1 MGKMVF
7 SVYAAGEGPREAYVT
22 LDLPATPYEIED
34 ALEKVRIQPDEKLF
48 LDIEEYYDFRFLAP
62 YLEDMNDLYGLNAL
76 AEKLS
81 RFADYE
87 STVFAGQLKMD
98 VDSRM
103 SDITLPR
110 LLALADNTPY
120 CDVINV
126 AFNDSQLGKFYAEN
140 GFVTELEQLSDE
152 AFKIIE
158 DMLDYEQIG
167 RKIRQAEGGVFV
179 DRSTYGYSGYVIRHR
194 EPEMANALV
203 VSKEPDYMILLE
215 VCKGFFD
222 DPDYDRDSVVQLKL
236 PASKETL
243 DGVLN
248 TLEAADWSELAF
260 TCLDCRIP
268 ALIEA
273 VNQTEDVFAANHAAS
288 RFAQMTGEQIPKL
301 KSILEVTGITNL
313 AEAIQLSDHLD
324 SFVYSPEFS
333 SPTDVARA
341 EIKFSLI
348 DKEAELLIPHVNLH
362 QYGKALLENHNWTLT
377 DYGMIS
383 RQDGQPI
390 QRIEPQKQ
398 NQGMRG
404 ICL

>member
-1 MGKMVF
+1 MDKMVF
-7 SVYAAGEGPREAYVT
+7 SVYAAGRGPREAYAA

-34 ALEKVRIQPDEKLF
+34 ALDKVRLQPDEKLF

-62 YLEDMNDLYGLNAL
+62 YLEDVNDLYGLNAL

-81 RFADYE
+81 RLVDYE
-87 STVFAGQLKMD
+87 SAVFAGQLKMD
-98 VDSRM
+98 LDARI

-110 LLALADNTPY
+110 LLSLADNTPY
-120 CDVINV
+120 CDVIDV
-126 AFNDSQLGKFYAEN
+126 ALNDSQLGKFYAEN
-140 GFVTELEQLSDE
+140 GFVTELEQLPDE

-167 RKIRQAEGGVFV
+167 RKMRQAEGGVFV

-194 EPEMANALV
+194 EPEMANAL
-203 VSKEPDYMILLE
+203 SAPEKPDYMILLE
-215 VCKGFFD
+215 VCKGFFN

-301 KSILEVTGITNL
+301 KSLLEVTGITNL
-313 AEAIQLSDHLD
+313 SEAMRLSEQMDRY
-324 SFVYSPEFS
+324 VYSPEFS
-333 SPTDVARA
+333 SPTDVAKA

-348 DKEAELLIPHVNLH
+348 EQEADLLIPHVNLH

-377 DYGMIS
+377 DYGMVS

-390 QRIEPQKQ
+390 QGFEEQ
-398 NQGMRG
+398 NQGMG
-404 ICL
+404 GMCL

>member
-1 MGKMVF
+1 MVF
-7 SVYAAGEGPREAYVT
+7 SVYAAGRGPREAYAV

-34 ALEKVRIQPDEKLF
+34 ALEKVRLQPDEEL
-48 LDIEEYYDFRFLAP
+48 LLEIEEYYDFGFLAP
-62 YLEDMNDLYGLNAL
+62 YLEDVNNLHGLNAL

-81 RFADYE
+81 RFVDYE
-87 STVFAGQLKMD
+87 SAVFAGQLKMD
-98 VDSRM
+98 LDARI

-110 LLALADNTPY
+110 LLSLADNTPY
-120 CDVINV
+120 CDVVDV
-126 AFNDSQLGKFYAEN
+126 AVNDSQLGKFYAEN
-140 GFVTELEQLSDE
+140 GFVTELEQLPDE

-167 RKIRQAEGGVFV
+167 RKMRQAEGGVFV
-179 DRSTYGYSGYVIRHR
+179 DRSTYGYSGYVIRHK
-194 EPEMANALV
+194 EPELVNALPAPE
-203 VSKEPDYMILLE
+203 KPDYMILLE
-215 VCKGFFD
+215 VCKGYFN
-222 DPDYDRDSVVQLKL
+222 DPDYDSDSVVQLKL

-273 VNQTEDVFAANHAAS
+273 VNQTEDVFAVNHAAS
-288 RFAQMTGEQIPKL
+288 RFAKMSGEAIPKL
-301 KSILEVTGITNL
+301 KSLLEVIGISSL
-313 AEAIQLSDHLD
+313 ADAVRLTEQLESY
-324 SFVYSPEFS
+324 VYSPEFS

-348 DKEAELLIPHVNLH
+348 EQEAELLIPHVNLH

-390 QRIEPQKQ
+390 QKFEEQ
-398 NQGMRG
+398 NQGMG
-404 ICL
+404 GMCL

>member
-1 MGKMVF
+1 MVF
-7 SVYAAGEGPREAYVT
+7 SVYAAGEGPREAYAT

-34 ALEKVRIQPDEKLF
+34 ALDKVRLQPDEKLF

-62 YLEDMNDLYGLNAL
+62 YLEDVNDLYGLNAL

-81 RFADYE
+81 RFVDYE
-87 STVFAGQLKMD
+87 SAVFAGQLKMD
-98 VDSRM
+98 VEARI

-110 LLALADNTPY
+110 LISLADNTPY
-120 CDVINV
+120 CDVIDV

-140 GFVTELEQLSDE
+140 GFVTELEQLPDE

-167 RKIRQAEGGVFV
+167 RKMRQAEGGVFV

-194 EPEMANALV
+194 EPELANALPAPE
-203 VSKEPDYMILLE
+203 KPDYMILLE
-215 VCKGFFD
+215 VCKGYFN
-222 DPDYDRDSVVQLKL
+222 DPDYDSDSVVQLKL

-273 VNQTEDVFAANHAAS
+273 VNQTEDVFAVNHAAS
-288 RFAQMTGEQIPKL
+288 RFAKMSGEAIPKL
-301 KSILEVTGITNL
+301 KSLLEVTGISSL
-313 AEAIQLSDHLD
+313 ADAVRLTEQLESY
-324 SFVYSPEFS
+324 VYSPEFS

-348 DKEAELLIPHVNLH
+348 EQEAELLIPHVNLH

-390 QRIEPQKQ
+390 QRFEEQ
-398 NQGMRG
+398 NQGMG
-404 ICL
+404 GMCL

>member
-1 MGKMVF
+1 MDKMVF
-7 SVYAAGEGPREAYVT
+7 SVYAAGRGPREAYAV

-34 ALEKVRIQPDEKLF
+34 ALEKVRLQPDEEL
-48 LDIEEYYDFRFLAP
+48 LLEIEEYYDFGFLAP
-62 YLEDMNDLYGLNAL
+62 YLEDVNNLHGLNAL
-76 AEKLS
+76 AQRLS
-81 RFADYE
+81 EFVDYE
-87 STVFAGQLKMD
+87 SAVFAGQLKMD
-98 VDSRM
+98 LEARI

-110 LLALADNTPY
+110 LLSLANNTPY
-120 CDVINV
+120 CDVVDV
-126 AFNDSQLGKFYAEN
+126 AVNDSQLGKFYAEN
-140 GFVTELEQLSDE
+140 GFVTELEQLPDE

-167 RKIRQAEGGVFV
+167 RKMRQAEGGVFV
-179 DRSTYGYSGYVIRHR
+179 DRSTYGYSGYVIRHK
-194 EPEMANALV
+194 EPELVNALPAPE
-203 VSKEPDYMILLE
+203 KPDYMILLE
-215 VCKGFFD
+215 VCKGYFN
-222 DPDYDRDSVVQLKL
+222 DPDYDSDSVVQLKL

-243 DGVLN
+243 DGALN

-273 VNQTEDVFAANHAAS
+273 VNQTEDVFAVNHAAS
-288 RFAQMTGEQIPKL
+288 RFAKMTGEAIPKL
-301 KSILEVTGITNL
+301 KSLLEVTGISSL
-313 AEAIQLSDHLD
+313 ADAVRLTEQLESY
-324 SFVYSPEFS
+324 VYSPEFS

-348 DKEAELLIPHVNLH
+348 EQEAELLIPHVNLH

-390 QRIEPQKQ
+390 QKFEEQ
-398 NQGMRG
+398 NQGMG
-404 ICL
+404 GMCL

>member
-1 MGKMVF
+1 MDKMVF
-7 SVYAAGEGPREAYVT
+7 SVYAAGRGPREAYAV

-34 ALEKVRIQPDEKLF
+34 ALEKVRLQPDEEL
-48 LDIEEYYDFRFLAP
+48 LLEIEEYYDFGFLAP
-62 YLEDMNDLYGLNAL
+62 YLEDVNDLHGLNAL
-76 AEKLS
+76 AQRLS
-81 RFADYE
+81 QFVDYE
-87 STVFAGQLKMD
+87 SAVFAGQLKMD
-98 VDSRM
+98 LEARI

-110 LLALADNTPY
+110 LLSLANNTPY
-120 CDVINV
+120 CDVVDV
-126 AFNDSQLGKFYAEN
+126 AVNDSQLGKFYAEN
-140 GFVTELEQLSDE
+140 GFVTELEQLPDE

-167 RKIRQAEGGVFV
+167 RKMRQAEGGVFV
-179 DRSTYGYSGYVIRHR
+179 DRSTYGYSGYVIRHK
-194 EPEMANALV
+194 EPELVNALPAPE
-203 VSKEPDYMILLE
+203 KPDYMILLE
-215 VCKGFFD
+215 VCKGYFN
-222 DPDYDRDSVVQLKL
+222 DPDYDSDSVVQLKL

-243 DGVLN
+243 DGALN

-273 VNQTEDVFAANHAAS
+273 VNQTEDVFAVNHAAS
-288 RFAQMTGEQIPKL
+288 RFAKMTGEAIPKL
-301 KSILEVTGITNL
+301 KSLLEVTGISSL
-313 AEAIQLSDHLD
+313 ADAVRLTEQLESY
-324 SFVYSPEFS
+324 VYSPEFS

-348 DKEAELLIPHVNLH
+348 EQEADLLIPHVNLH

-390 QRIEPQKQ
+390 QKFEEQ
-398 NQGMRG
+398 NQGMG
-404 ICL
+404 GMCL

>member
-1 MGKMVF
+1 MDKMVF
-7 SVYAAGEGPREAYVT
+7 SVYAAGRGPREAYAV

-34 ALEKVRIQPDEKLF
+34 ALEKVRLQPDEEL
-48 LDIEEYYDFRFLAP
+48 LLEIEEYYDFGFLAP
-62 YLEDMNDLYGLNAL
+62 YLEDVNDLHGLNAL
-76 AEKLS
+76 AQRLS
-81 RFADYE
+81 QFVDYE
-87 STVFAGQLKMD
+87 SAVFAGQLKMD
-98 VDSRM
+98 LEARI

-110 LLALADNTPY
+110 LLSLANNTPY
-120 CDVINV
+120 CDVVDV
-126 AFNDSQLGKFYAEN
+126 AVNDSQLGKFYAEN
-140 GFVTELEQLSDE
+140 GFVTELEQLPDE

-167 RKIRQAEGGVFV
+167 RKMRQAEGGVFV

-194 EPEMANALV
+194 EPELANALPAPE
-203 VSKEPDYMILLE
+203 KPDYMILLE
-215 VCKGFFD
+215 VCKGYFN
-222 DPDYDRDSVVQLKL
+222 DPDYDSDSVVQLKL

-273 VNQTEDVFAANHAAS
+273 VNQTEDVFAVNHAAS
-288 RFAQMTGEQIPKL
+288 RFAKMSGEAIPKL
-301 KSILEVTGITNL
+301 KSLLEVTGISSL
-313 AEAIQLSDHLD
+313 ADAVRLTEQLESY
-324 SFVYSPEFS
+324 VYSPEFS

-348 DKEAELLIPHVNLH
+348 EQEADLLIPHVNLH

-390 QRIEPQKQ
+390 QKFEEQ
-398 NQGMRG
+398 NQGMG
-404 ICL
+404 GMCL

>member
-1 MGKMVF
+1 MGKMIF
-7 SVYAAGEGPREAYVT
+7 SVYAAGEGPREAYAT
-22 LDLPATPYEIED
+22 LDLPATPYEIKD
-34 ALEKVRIQPDEKLF
+34 ALDKVRLQPDEKLF

-62 YLEDMNDLYGLNAL
+62 YLEDVNDLYGLNAL

-81 RFADYE
+81 RFVDHE
-87 STVFAGQLKMD
+87 SAVFAGQLKME
-98 VDSRM
+98 VEARI

-110 LLALADNTPY
+110 LLSLADNTPY
-120 CDVINV
+120 CDVIDV
-126 AFNDSQLGKFYAEN
+126 ALNDSQLGKFYAEN
-140 GFVTELEQLSDE
+140 GFVTELEQLPDE

-167 RKIRQAEGGVFV
+167 RKMRQAEGGVFV
-179 DRSTYGYSGYVIRHR
+179 DRSTYGYSGYVIRHK
-194 EPEMANALV
+194 EPELVNALPAPE
-203 VSKEPDYMILLE
+203 KPDYMILLE
-215 VCKGFFD
+215 VCKGYFN
-222 DPDYDRDSVVQLKL
+222 DPDYDSNSVVQLKL

-273 VNQTEDVFAANHAAS
+273 VNQTEDVFAVNHAAS
-288 RFAQMTGEQIPKL
+288 RFAKMSGEAIPKL
-301 KSILEVTGITNL
+301 KSLLEVTGISSL
-313 AEAIQLSDHLD
+313 ADAVRLTEQLESY
-324 SFVYSPEFS
+324 VYSPEFS

-348 DKEAELLIPHVNLH
+348 EQEADLLIPHVNLH

-377 DYGMIS
+377 DYGMVS

-390 QRIEPQKQ
+390 QGFEEQ
-398 NQGMRG
+398 NQGMG
-404 ICL
+404 GMCL

>member
-1 MGKMVF
+1 MVF
-7 SVYAAGEGPREAYVT
+7 SVYAAGEGPREAYAT

-34 ALEKVRIQPDEKLF
+34 ALEKVRIQTDEKLF
-48 LDIEEYYDFRFLAP
+48 LDIEEFYDFRFLAP
-62 YLEDMNDLYGLNAL
+62 YLEDVNDLYGLNTL
-76 AEKLS
+76 AEKLA
-81 RFADYE
+81 RLVDYE
-87 STVFAGQLKMD
+87 SAVFAGQLKMD
-98 VDSRM
+98 LDARI

-110 LLALADNTPY
+110 LLSLADNTPY
-120 CDVINV
+120 CDVIDV
-126 AFNDSQLGKFYAEN
+126 ALNDSQLGKFYAEN
-140 GFVTELEQLSDE
+140 GFVTELEQLPDE

-167 RKIRQAEGGVFV
+167 RKMRQAEGGVFV

-194 EPEMANALV
+194 EPEMANAL
-203 VSKEPDYMILLE
+203 SAPEKPDYMILLE
-215 VCKGFFD
+215 VCKGFFN

-301 KSILEVTGITNL
+301 KSLLEVTGISNL
-313 AEAIQLSDHLD
+313 ADAVQLSEQLD
-324 SFVYSPEFS
+324 SYVYSPEFS
-333 SPTDVARA
+333 SPTDVAKA

-348 DKEAELLIPHVNLH
+348 EQEADLLIPHVNLH

-390 QRIEPQKQ
+390 QKFEEQ
-398 NQGMRG
+398 NQGMG
-404 ICL
+404 GMCL

>member
-1 MGKMVF
+1 MVF
-7 SVYAAGEGPREAYVT
+7 SVYAAGRGPREAYAV

-34 ALEKVRIQPDEKLF
+34 ALEKVRLQPDEKLF
-48 LDIEEYYDFRFLAP
+48 LDIEEYYDFGFLAP
-62 YLEDMNDLYGLNAL
+62 YLEDVNNLHGLNAL
-76 AEKLS
+76 AQRLS
-81 RFADYE
+81 QFVDYE
-87 STVFAGQLKMD
+87 SAVFAGQLKMD
-98 VDSRM
+98 LEARI

-110 LLALADNTPY
+110 LLSLANNTPY
-120 CDVINV
+120 CDVVDV
-126 AFNDSQLGKFYAEN
+126 AVNDSQLGKFYAEN
-140 GFVTELEQLSDE
+140 GFVTELEQLPDE

-167 RKIRQAEGGVFV
+167 RKMRQAEGGVFV

-194 EPEMANALV
+194 EPEMANAL
-203 VSKEPDYMILLE
+203 SAPEKPDYMILLE
-215 VCKGFFD
+215 VCKGFFN

-301 KSILEVTGITNL
+301 KSLLEVTGISNL
-313 AEAIQLSDHLD
+313 ADAVQLSEQMD
-324 SFVYSPEFS
+324 SYVYSPEFS
-333 SPTDVARA
+333 SPTDVAKA

-348 DKEAELLIPHVNLH
+348 EQEADLLIPHVNLH

-390 QRIEPQKQ
+390 QKFEEQ
-398 NQGMRG
+398 NQGMG
-404 ICL
+404 GMCL

>member
-7 SVYAAGEGPREAYVT
+7 SVYAAGEGPREAYAT
-22 LDLPATPYEIED
+22 LDLPATPCEIED
-34 ALEKVRIQPDEKLF
+34 ALEKVRLQPDEKLF
-48 LDIEEYYDFRFLAP
+48 LDIEEFYDFRFLAP
-62 YLEDMNDLYGLNAL
+62 YLEDVNDLYGLNAL
-76 AEKLS
+76 AEKLA
-81 RFADYE
+81 RLVDYE
-87 STVFAGQLKMD
+87 SAVFAGQLKMD
-98 VDSRM
+98 LDARI

-110 LLALADNTPY
+110 LLSLADNTPY
-120 CDVINV
+120 CDVIDV
-126 AFNDSQLGKFYAEN
+126 ALNDSQLGKFYAEN
-140 GFVTELEQLSDE
+140 GFVTELEQLPDE

-167 RKIRQAEGGVFV
+167 RKMRQAEGGVFV

-194 EPEMANALV
+194 EPEMANAL
-203 VSKEPDYMILLE
+203 SAPEKPDYMILLE
-215 VCKGFFD
+215 VCKGFFN

-301 KSILEVTGITNL
+301 KSLLEVTGISNL
-313 AEAIQLSDHLD
+313 ADAVRLSEQLD
-324 SFVYSPEFS
+324 SYVYSPEFS

-341 EIKFSLI
+341 EIKFSMTEQ
-348 DKEAELLIPHVNLH
+348 EAELLIPHVNLH
-362 QYGKALLENHNWTLT
+362 QYGTALLTNHNWNLT
-377 DYGMIS
+377 EYGMIS

-390 QRIEPQKQ
+390 KRFEEQ
-398 NQGMRG
+398 NQGMG
-404 ICL
+404 GMCL

>member
-1 MGKMVF
+1 MDKMVF
-7 SVYAAGEGPREAYVT
+7 SVYAAGEGPREAYAT

-34 ALEKVRIQPDEKLF
+34 ALDKVRLQPDEKLF

-62 YLEDMNDLYGLNAL
+62 YLEDVNDLYGLNAL

-81 RFADYE
+81 RFVDYE
-87 STVFAGQLKMD
+87 SAVFAGQLKMD
-98 VDSRM
+98 VEARI

-110 LLALADNTPY
+110 LISLADNTPY
-120 CDVINV
+120 CDVIDV

-140 GFVTELEQLSDE
+140 GFVTELEQIPDE

-167 RKIRQAEGGVFV
+167 RKMRQAEGGVFV

-194 EPEMANALV
+194 EPELANALPAPE
-203 VSKEPDYMILLE
+203 KPDYMILLE
-215 VCKGFFD
+215 VCKGYFN
-222 DPDYDRDSVVQLKL
+222 DPDYDSDSVVQLKL

-273 VNQTEDVFAANHAAS
+273 VNQTEDVFAVNHAAS
-288 RFAQMTGEQIPKL
+288 RFAKMTGEAIPKL
-301 KSILEVTGITNL
+301 KSLLEVTGISSL
-313 AEAIQLSDHLD
+313 ADAVRLTEQLESY
-324 SFVYSPEFS
+324 VYSPEFS

-348 DKEAELLIPHVNLH
+348 EQEADLLIPHVNLH

-390 QRIEPQKQ
+390 QKFEEQ
-398 NQGMRG
+398 NQGMG
-404 ICL
+404 GMCL

>member
-7 SVYAAGEGPREAYVT
+7 SVYAAGEGPREAYAT

-34 ALEKVRIQPDEKLF
+34 ALDKVRLQPDEKLF

-62 YLEDMNDLYGLNAL
+62 YLEDVNDLYGLNAL

-81 RFADYE
+81 RFVDYE
-87 STVFAGQLKMD
+87 SAVFAGQLKMD
-98 VDSRM
+98 VEARI

-110 LLALADNTPY
+110 LISLADNTPY
-120 CDVINV
+120 CDVIDV

-140 GFVTELEQLSDE
+140 GFVTELEQIPDE

-167 RKIRQAEGGVFV
+167 RKMRQAEGGVFV
-179 DRSTYGYSGYVIRHR
+179 DRSTYGYSGYVIRHK
-194 EPEMANALV
+194 EPELVNALPAPE
-203 VSKEPDYMILLE
+203 KPDYMILLE
-215 VCKGFFD
+215 VCKGYFN
-222 DPDYDRDSVVQLKL
+222 DPDYDSDSVVQLKL

-243 DGVLN
+243 DGALN

-273 VNQTEDVFAANHAAS
+273 VNQTEDVFAVNHAAS
-288 RFAQMTGEQIPKL
+288 RFAKMTGEAIPKL
-301 KSILEVTGITNL
+301 KSILEVIGISSL
-313 AEAIQLSDHLD
+313 ADAVRLTEQLESY
-324 SFVYSPEFS
+324 VYSPEFS

-348 DKEAELLIPHVNLH
+348 EQEAELLIPHVNLH

-390 QRIEPQKQ
+390 QKFEEQ
-398 NQGMRG
+398 NQGMG
-404 ICL
+404 GMCL

>member
-1 MGKMVF
+1 MVF
-7 SVYAAGEGPREAYVT
+7 SVYAAGRGPREAYAV

-34 ALEKVRIQPDEKLF
+34 ALEKVRLQPDEEL
-48 LDIEEYYDFRFLAP
+48 LLEIEEYYDFGFLAP
-62 YLEDMNDLYGLNAL
+62 YLEDVNNLHGLNAL
-76 AEKLS
+76 AQRLS
-81 RFADYE
+81 QFVDYE
-87 STVFAGQLKMD
+87 SAVFAGQLKMD
-98 VDSRM
+98 LEARI

-110 LLALADNTPY
+110 LLSLANNTPY
-120 CDVINV
+120 CDVVDV
-126 AFNDSQLGKFYAEN
+126 AVNDSQLGKFYAEN
-140 GFVTELEQLSDE
+140 GFVTELEQLPDE

-167 RKIRQAEGGVFV
+167 RKMRQAEGGVFV
-179 DRSTYGYSGYVIRHR
+179 DRSTYGYSGYVIRHK
-194 EPEMANALV
+194 EPELVNALPAPE
-203 VSKEPDYMILLE
+203 KPDYMILLE
-215 VCKGFFD
+215 VCKGYFN
-222 DPDYDRDSVVQLKL
+222 DPDYDSDSVVQLKL

-243 DGVLN
+243 DGALN

-273 VNQTEDVFAANHAAS
+273 VNQTEDVFAVNHAAS
-288 RFAQMTGEQIPKL
+288 RFAKMTGEAIPKL
-301 KSILEVTGITNL
+301 KSLLEVTGISSL
-313 AEAIQLSDHLD
+313 ADAVRLTEQLESY
-324 SFVYSPEFS
+324 VYSPEFS

-348 DKEAELLIPHVNLH
+348 EQEAELLIPHVNLH

-390 QRIEPQKQ
+390 QKFEEQ
-398 NQGMRG
+398 NQGMG
-404 ICL
+404 GMCL

>member
-1 MGKMVF
+1 MDKMVF
-7 SVYAAGEGPREAYVT
+7 SVYAAGRGPREAYAV

-34 ALEKVRIQPDEKLF
+34 ALEKVRLQPDEEL
-48 LDIEEYYDFRFLAP
+48 LLEIEEYYDFGFLAP
-62 YLEDMNDLYGLNAL
+62 YLEDVNNLHGLNAL
-76 AEKLS
+76 AQRLS
-81 RFADYE
+81 EFVDYE
-87 STVFAGQLKMD
+87 SAVFAGQLKMD
-98 VDSRM
+98 LEARI

-110 LLALADNTPY
+110 LLSLANNTPY
-120 CDVINV
+120 CDVVDV
-126 AFNDSQLGKFYAEN
+126 AVNDSQLGKFYAEN
-140 GFVTELEQLSDE
+140 GFVTELEQLPDE

-167 RKIRQAEGGVFV
+167 RKMRQAEGGVFV

-194 EPEMANALV
+194 EPEMANAL
-203 VSKEPDYMILLE
+203 SAPEKPDYMILLE
-215 VCKGFFD
+215 VCKGFFN

-288 RFAQMTGEQIPKL
+288 RFAQMAGEQIPKL
-301 KSILEVTGITNL
+301 KSLLEVIGISSL
-313 AEAIQLSDHLD
+313 ADAVRLTEQLESY
-324 SFVYSPEFS
+324 VYSPEFS

-348 DKEAELLIPHVNLH
+348 EQEAELLIPHVNLH

-390 QRIEPQKQ
+390 QKFEEQ
-398 NQGMRG
+398 NQGMG
-404 ICL
+404 GMCL

>member
-7 SVYAAGEGPREAYVT
+7 SVYAAGEGPREAYAT

-34 ALEKVRIQPDEKLF
+34 ALDKVRLQLDEKLF
-48 LDIEEYYDFRFLAP
+48 LEIEEYYDFRFLAP
-62 YLEDMNDLYGLNAL
+62 YLEDVNDLYGLNAL
-76 AEKLS
+76 AEKLA
-81 RFADYE
+81 RLVDYE
-87 STVFAGQLKMD
+87 SAVFAGQLKMD
-98 VDSRM
+98 LDARI

-110 LLALADNTPY
+110 LLSLANNTPY
-120 CDVINV
+120 CDVIDV
-126 AFNDSQLGKFYAEN
+126 ALNDSQLGKFYAEN
-140 GFVTELEQLSDE
+140 GFVTELEQLPDE

-167 RKIRQAEGGVFV
+167 RKMRQAEGGVFV
-179 DRSTYGYSGYVIRHR
+179 DRSTYGYSGYVIRHK
-194 EPEMANALV
+194 EPELVNALPAPE
-203 VSKEPDYMILLE
+203 KPDYMILLE
-215 VCKGFFD
+215 VCKGYFN
-222 DPDYDRDSVVQLKL
+222 DPDYDSDSVVQLKL

-243 DGVLN
+243 DGALN

-273 VNQTEDVFAANHAAS
+273 VNQTEDVFAVNHAAS
-288 RFAQMTGEQIPKL
+288 RFAKMTGEAIPKL
-301 KSILEVTGITNL
+301 KSLLEVTGISTL
-313 AEAIQLSDHLD
+313 ADAVRLTEQLESY
-324 SFVYSPEFS
+324 VYSPEFS

-348 DKEAELLIPHVNLH
+348 EQEADLLIPHVNLH

-390 QRIEPQKQ
+390 QGFEEQ
-398 NQGMRG
+398 NQGMG
-404 ICL
+404 GMCL

>member
-1 MGKMVF
+1 MDKMVF
-7 SVYAAGEGPREAYVT
+7 SVYAAGRGPREAYAV

-34 ALEKVRIQPDEKLF
+34 ALEKVRLQPDEEL
-48 LDIEEYYDFRFLAP
+48 LLEIEEYYDFGFLAP
-62 YLEDMNDLYGLNAL
+62 YLEDVNDLHGLNAL
-76 AEKLS
+76 AQRLS
-81 RFADYE
+81 QFVDYE
-87 STVFAGQLKMD
+87 SAVFAGQLKMD
-98 VDSRM
+98 LEARI

-110 LLALADNTPY
+110 LLSLANNTPY
-120 CDVINV
+120 CDVVDV
-126 AFNDSQLGKFYAEN
+126 AVNDSQLGKFYAEN
-140 GFVTELEQLSDE
+140 GFVTELEQLPDE

-167 RKIRQAEGGVFV
+167 RKMRQAEGGVFV
-179 DRSTYGYSGYVIRHR
+179 DRSTYGYSGYVIRHK
-194 EPEMANALV
+194 EPELVNALPAPE
-203 VSKEPDYMILLE
+203 KPDYMILLE
-215 VCKGFFD
+215 VCKGYFN
-222 DPDYDRDSVVQLKL
+222 DPDYDSDSVVQLKL

-243 DGVLN
+243 DGALN

-273 VNQTEDVFAANHAAS
+273 VNQTEDVFAVNHAAS
-288 RFAQMTGEQIPKL
+288 RFAKMTGEAIPKL
-301 KSILEVTGITNL
+301 KSLLEVTGISSL
-313 AEAIQLSDHLD
+313 ADAVRLTEQLESY
-324 SFVYSPEFS
+324 VYSPEFS

-348 DKEAELLIPHVNLH
+348 EQEADLLIPHVNLH

-390 QRIEPQKQ
+390 QRFEEQ
-398 NQGMRG
+398 NQGMG
-404 ICL
+404 GMCL

>member
-1 MGKMVF
+1 MVF
-7 SVYAAGEGPREAYVT
+7 SVYAAGRGPREAYAV

-34 ALEKVRIQPDEKLF
+34 ALEKVRLQPDEEL
-48 LDIEEYYDFRFLAP
+48 LLEIEEYYDFGFLAP
-62 YLEDMNDLYGLNAL
+62 YLEDVNDLHGLNAL
-76 AEKLS
+76 AQRLS
-81 RFADYE
+81 QFVDYE
-87 STVFAGQLKMD
+87 SAVFAGQLKMD
-98 VDSRM
+98 LEARI

-110 LLALADNTPY
+110 LLSLANNTPY
-120 CDVINV
+120 CDVVDV
-126 AFNDSQLGKFYAEN
+126 AVNDSQLGKFYAEN
-140 GFVTELEQLSDE
+140 GFVTELEQLPDE

-167 RKIRQAEGGVFV
+167 RKMRQAEGGVFV
-179 DRSTYGYSGYVIRHR
+179 DRSTYGYSGYVIRHK
-194 EPEMANALV
+194 EPELVNALPAPE
-203 VSKEPDYMILLE
+203 KPDYMILLE
-215 VCKGFFD
+215 VCKGYFN
-222 DPDYDRDSVVQLKL
+222 DPDYDSDSVVQLKL

-243 DGVLN
+243 DGALN

-273 VNQTEDVFAANHAAS
+273 VNQTEDVFAVNHAAS
-288 RFAQMTGEQIPKL
+288 RFAKMTGEAIPKL
-301 KSILEVTGITNL
+301 KSLLEVTGISSL
-313 AEAIQLSDHLD
+313 ADAVRLTEQLESY
-324 SFVYSPEFS
+324 VYSPEFS

-348 DKEAELLIPHVNLH
+348 EQEADLLIPHVNLH

-390 QRIEPQKQ
+390 QKFEEQ
-398 NQGMRG
+398 NQGMG
-404 ICL
+404 GVCL

>member
-1 MGKMVF
+1 MDKMVF
-7 SVYAAGEGPREAYVT
+7 SVYAAGRGPREAYAV

-34 ALEKVRIQPDEKLF
+34 ALEKVRLQPDEEL
-48 LDIEEYYDFRFLAP
+48 LLEIEEYYDFGFLAP
-62 YLEDMNDLYGLNAL
+62 YLEDVNNLHGLNAL
-76 AEKLS
+76 AQRLS
-81 RFADYE
+81 QFVDYE
-87 STVFAGQLKMD
+87 SAVFAGQLKMD
-98 VDSRM
+98 LEARI

-110 LLALADNTPY
+110 LLSLANNTPY
-120 CDVINV
+120 CDVVDV
-126 AFNDSQLGKFYAEN
+126 AVNDSQLGKFYAEN
-140 GFVTELEQLSDE
+140 GFVTELEQLPDE

-167 RKIRQAEGGVFV
+167 RKMRQAEGGVFV
-179 DRSTYGYSGYVIRHR
+179 DRSTYGYSGYVIRHK
-194 EPEMANALV
+194 EPELVNALPAPE
-203 VSKEPDYMILLE
+203 KPDYMILLE
-215 VCKGFFD
+215 VCKGYFN
-222 DPDYDRDSVVQLKL
+222 DPDYDSDSVVQLKL

-243 DGVLN
+243 DGALN

-273 VNQTEDVFAANHAAS
+273 VNQTEDVFAVNHAAS
-288 RFAQMTGEQIPKL
+288 RFAKMTGEAIPKL
-301 KSILEVTGITNL
+301 KSLLEVTGISSL
-313 AEAIQLSDHLD
+313 ADAVRLTEQLESY
-324 SFVYSPEFS
+324 VYSPEFS

-348 DKEAELLIPHVNLH
+348 EQEADLLIPHVNLH

-390 QRIEPQKQ
+390 QRFEEQ
-398 NQGMRG
+398 NQGMG
-404 ICL
+404 GMCL

>member
-7 SVYAAGEGPREAYVT
+7 SVYAAGEGPREAYAT

-34 ALEKVRIQPDEKLF
+34 ALDKVRLQPDEKLF

-62 YLEDMNDLYGLNAL
+62 YLEDVNDLYGLNAL

-81 RFADYE
+81 RFVDYE
-87 STVFAGQLKMD
+87 SAVFAGQLKMD
-98 VDSRM
+98 VEARI

-110 LLALADNTPY
+110 LISLADNTPY
-120 CDVINV
+120 CDVIDV

-140 GFVTELEQLSDE
+140 GFVTELEQIPDE

-167 RKIRQAEGGVFV
+167 RKMRQAEGGVFV

-194 EPEMANALV
+194 EPELTNALPAPE
-203 VSKEPDYMILLE
+203 KPDYMILLE
-215 VCKGFFD
+215 VCKGYFN
-222 DPDYDRDSVVQLKL
+222 DPDYDSDSVVQLKL

-273 VNQTEDVFAANHAAS
+273 VNQTEDVFAVNHAAS
-288 RFAQMTGEQIPKL
+288 RFAKMTGEAIPKL
-301 KSILEVTGITNL
+301 KSLLEVTGISSL
-313 AEAIQLSDHLD
+313 ADAVRLTEQLESY
-324 SFVYSPEFS
+324 VYSPEFS

-348 DKEAELLIPHVNLH
+348 EQEADLLIPHVNLH

-390 QRIEPQKQ
+390 QKFEEQ
-398 NQGMRG
+398 NQGMG
-404 ICL
+404 GMCL

>member
-1 MGKMVF
+1 MGKMIF
-7 SVYAAGEGPREAYVT
+7 SVYAAGEGPREAYAT
-22 LDLPATPYEIED
+22 LDLPATPYEIKD
-34 ALEKVRIQPDEKLF
+34 ALDKVRLQPDETLF
-48 LDIEEYYDFRFLAP
+48 LEIEEYYDFRFLAP
-62 YLEDMNDLYGLNAL
+62 YLEDVNDLHGLNAL

-81 RFADYE
+81 RLVDYE
-87 STVFAGQLKMD
+87 SAVFAGQLKMD
-98 VDSRM
+98 LDARI

-110 LLALADNTPY
+110 LLSLADNTPY
-120 CDVINV
+120 CDVIDV
-126 AFNDSQLGKFYAEN
+126 ALNDSQLGKFYAEN
-140 GFVTELEQLSDE
+140 GFVTELEQLPDE

-167 RKIRQAEGGVFV
+167 RKMRQAEGGVFV

-194 EPEMANALV
+194 EPEMANAL
-203 VSKEPDYMILLE
+203 SAPEKPDYMILLE
-215 VCKGFFD
+215 VCKGFFN

-301 KSILEVTGITNL
+301 KSLLEVTGITNL
-313 AEAIQLSDHLD
+313 SEAMRLSEQMDRY
-324 SFVYSPEFS
+324 VYSPEFS
-333 SPTDVARA
+333 SPTDVAKA

-348 DKEAELLIPHVNLH
+348 EQEADLLIPHVNLH

-377 DYGMIS
+377 DYGMVS

-390 QRIEPQKQ
+390 QGFEEQ
-398 NQGMRG
+398 NQGMG
-404 ICL
+404 GMCL

>member
-7 SVYAAGEGPREAYVT
+7 SVYAAGEGPREAYAT

-34 ALEKVRIQPDEKLF
+34 ALEKVRLQPDEKLF
-48 LDIEEYYDFRFLAP
+48 LDIEEFYDFRFLAP
-62 YLEDMNDLYGLNAL
+62 YLEDVNDLYGLNAL
-76 AEKLS
+76 AQRLS
-81 RFADYE
+81 QFVDYE
-87 STVFAGQLKMD
+87 SAVFAGQLKMD
-98 VDSRM
+98 LEARI

-110 LLALADNTPY
+110 LLSLADNTPY
-120 CDVINV
+120 CDVIDV
-126 AFNDSQLGKFYAEN
+126 ALNDSQLGKFYAEN
-140 GFVTELEQLSDE
+140 GFVTELEQLPDE

-167 RKIRQAEGGVFV
+167 RKMRQAEGGVFV

-194 EPEMANALV
+194 EPEMANAM
-203 VSKEPDYMILLE
+203 SAPEKPDYMILLE
-215 VCKGFFD
+215 VCKGFFN

-301 KSILEVTGITNL
+301 KSLLEVTGISNL
-313 AEAIQLSDHLD
+313 ADAVRLSEQLD
-324 SFVYSPEFS
+324 SYVYSPEFS

-348 DKEAELLIPHVNLH
+348 EQEADLLIPHVNLH

-390 QRIEPQKQ
+390 QKFEEQ
-398 NQGMRG
+398 NQGMG
-404 ICL
+404 GMCL

>member
-1 MGKMVF
+1 MVF
-7 SVYAAGEGPREAYVT
+7 SVYAAGEGPREAYAT
-22 LDLPATPYEIED
+22 LDLPATPYEIKD
-34 ALEKVRIQPDEKLF
+34 ALDKVRLQPDEKLF

-62 YLEDMNDLYGLNAL
+62 YLEDVNDLYGLNAL

-81 RFADYE
+81 RFVDYE
-87 STVFAGQLKMD
+87 SAVFAGQLKMN
-98 VDSRM
+98 VEARI

-110 LLALADNTPY
+110 LLSLADNTPY
-120 CDVINV
+120 CDVIDV
-126 AFNDSQLGKFYAEN
+126 ALNDSQLGKFYAEN
-140 GFVTELEQLSDE
+140 GFVTELEQLPDE

-167 RKIRQAEGGVFV
+167 RKMRQAEGGVFV

-194 EPEMANALV
+194 EPEMANALAAPE
-203 VSKEPDYMILLE
+203 KPDYMILLE
-215 VCKGFFD
+215 VCKGFFN

-273 VNQTEDVFAANHAAS
+273 INQTEDVFAANHAAS

-313 AEAIQLSDHLD
+313 AEAIQLSDQMD
-324 SFVYSPEFS
+324 SYVYSPEFS
-333 SPTDVARA
+333 SPTDVAKA

-348 DKEAELLIPHVNLH
+348 EQEAELLIPHVNLH

-390 QRIEPQKQ
+390 QKFEEQ
-398 NQGMRG
+398 NQGMG
-404 ICL
+404 GMCL

>member
-1 MGKMVF
+1 MVF
-7 SVYAAGEGPREAYVT
+7 SVYAAGRGPREAYAV

-34 ALEKVRIQPDEKLF
+34 ALEKVRLQPDEEL
-48 LDIEEYYDFRFLAP
+48 LLEIEEYYDFGFLAP
-62 YLEDMNDLYGLNAL
+62 YLEDVNNLHGLNAL
-76 AEKLS
+76 AQRLS
-81 RFADYE
+81 QFVDYE
-87 STVFAGQLKMD
+87 SAVFAGQLKMD
-98 VDSRM
+98 LEARI

-110 LLALADNTPY
+110 LLSLANNTPY
-120 CDVINV
+120 CDVVDV
-126 AFNDSQLGKFYAEN
+126 AVNDSQLGKFYAEN
-140 GFVTELEQLSDE
+140 GFVTELEQLPDE

-167 RKIRQAEGGVFV
+167 RKMRQAEGGVFV
-179 DRSTYGYSGYVIRHR
+179 DRSTYGYSGYVIRHK
-194 EPEMANALV
+194 EPELVNALPAPE
-203 VSKEPDYMILLE
+203 KPDYMILLE
-215 VCKGFFD
+215 VCKGYFN
-222 DPDYDRDSVVQLKL
+222 DPDYDSDSVVQLKL

-243 DGVLN
+243 DGALN

-288 RFAQMTGEQIPKL
+288 RFAQMVGEQIPKL
-301 KSILEVTGITNL
+301 KSLLEVTGISSL
-313 AEAIQLSDHLD
+313 ADAVRLTEQLESY
-324 SFVYSPEFS
+324 VYSPEFS

-348 DKEAELLIPHVNLH
+348 EQEADLLIPHVNLH

-390 QRIEPQKQ
+390 QKFEEQ
-398 NQGMRG
+398 NQGMG
-404 ICL
+404 GMCL

>member
-1 MGKMVF
+1 MVF
-7 SVYAAGEGPREAYVT
+7 SVYAAGRGPREAYAV

-34 ALEKVRIQPDEKLF
+34 ALEKVRLQPDEEL
-48 LDIEEYYDFRFLAP
+48 LLEIEEYYDFGFLAP
-62 YLEDMNDLYGLNAL
+62 YLEDVNNLHGLNAL
-76 AEKLS
+76 AQRLS
-81 RFADYE
+81 QFVDYE
-87 STVFAGQLKMD
+87 SAVFAGQLKMD
-98 VDSRM
+98 LEARI

-110 LLALADNTPY
+110 LLSLANNTPY
-120 CDVINV
+120 CDVVDV
-126 AFNDSQLGKFYAEN
+126 AVNDSQLGKFYAEN
-140 GFVTELEQLSDE
+140 GFVTELEQLPDE

-167 RKIRQAEGGVFV
+167 RKMRQAEGGVFV
-179 DRSTYGYSGYVIRHR
+179 DRSTYGYSGYVIRHK
-194 EPEMANALV
+194 EPELVNALPAPE
-203 VSKEPDYMILLE
+203 KPDYMILLE
-215 VCKGFFD
+215 VCKGYFN
-222 DPDYDRDSVVQLKL
+222 DPDYDSDSVVQLKL

-243 DGVLN
+243 DGALN

-313 AEAIQLSDHLD
+313 AEAIQLSDQMD
-324 SFVYSPEFS
+324 SYVYAPEFS
-333 SPTDVARA
+333 SPTDVAKA

-348 DKEAELLIPHVNLH
+348 EQEADLLIPHVNLH

-390 QRIEPQKQ
+390 QKFEEQ
-398 NQGMRG
+398 NQGMG
-404 ICL
+404 GMCL

>member
-1 MGKMVF
+1 MDKMVF
-7 SVYAAGEGPREAYVT
+7 SVYAAGRGPREAYAV

-34 ALEKVRIQPDEKLF
+34 ALEKVRLQPDEEL
-48 LDIEEYYDFRFLAP
+48 LLEIEEYYDFGFLAP
-62 YLEDMNDLYGLNAL
+62 YLEDVNDLHGLNAL
-76 AEKLS
+76 AQRLS
-81 RFADYE
+81 QFVDYE
-87 STVFAGQLKMD
+87 SAVFAGQLKMD
-98 VDSRM
+98 LEARI

-110 LLALADNTPY
+110 LLSLANNTPY
-120 CDVINV
+120 CDVVDV
-126 AFNDSQLGKFYAEN
+126 AVNDSQLGKFYAEN
-140 GFVTELEQLSDE
+140 GFVTELEQLPDE

-167 RKIRQAEGGVFV
+167 RKMRQAEGGVFV

-194 EPEMANALV
+194 EPELANALPAPE
-203 VSKEPDYMILLE
+203 KPDYMILLE
-215 VCKGFFD
+215 VCKGYFN
-222 DPDYDRDSVVQLKL
+222 DPDYDSDSVVQLKL

-243 DGVLN
+243 DGALN

-273 VNQTEDVFAANHAAS
+273 VNQTEDVFAVNHAAS
-288 RFAQMTGEQIPKL
+288 RFAKMTGEAIPKL
-301 KSILEVTGITNL
+301 KSLLEVTGISSL
-313 AEAIQLSDHLD
+313 ADAVRLTEQLESY
-324 SFVYSPEFS
+324 VYSPEFS

-348 DKEAELLIPHVNLH
+348 EQEADLLIPHVNLH

-390 QRIEPQKQ
+390 QKFEEQ
-398 NQGMRG
+398 NQGMG
-404 ICL
+404 GMCL

>member
-1 MGKMVF
+1 MVF
-7 SVYAAGEGPREAYVT
+7 SVYAAGEGPRETYAT

-34 ALEKVRIQPDEKLF
+34 ALEKVRLQPDEKLF
-48 LDIEEYYDFRFLAP
+48 LDIEEFYDFRFLAP
-62 YLEDMNDLYGLNAL
+62 YLEDVNDLYGLNAL
-76 AEKLS
+76 AEKLA
-81 RFADYE
+81 RLVDYE
-87 STVFAGQLKMD
+87 SAVFAGQLKMD
-98 VDSRM
+98 LDARI

-110 LLALADNTPY
+110 LLSLADNTPY
-120 CDVINV
+120 CDVIDV
-126 AFNDSQLGKFYAEN
+126 ALNDSQLGKFYAEN
-140 GFVTELEQLSDE
+140 GFVTELEQLPDE

-167 RKIRQAEGGVFV
+167 RKMRQAEGGVFV

-194 EPEMANALV
+194 EPELANALPAPE
-203 VSKEPDYMILLE
+203 KPDYMILLE
-215 VCKGFFD
+215 VCKGYFN
-222 DPDYDRDSVVQLKL
+222 DPDYDSDSVVQLKL

-273 VNQTEDVFAANHAAS
+273 VNQTEDVFVANHAALQ
-288 RFAQMTGEQIPKL
+288 FAQMTGEQIPKL
-301 KSILEVTGITNL
+301 KSLLEVTGITNL
-313 AEAIQLSDHLD
+313 AEAIQLSEQMD

-333 SPTDVARA
+333 SPTDVAKA

-390 QRIEPQKQ
+390 QKFEGQKQ
-398 NQGMRG
+398 GMG
-404 ICL
+404 GMCL

>member
-7 SVYAAGEGPREAYVT
+7 SVYAAGEGPREAYAT

-34 ALEKVRIQPDEKLF
+34 ALDKVRLQPDEKLF

-62 YLEDMNDLYGLNAL
+62 YLEDVNDLYGLNAL

-81 RFADYE
+81 RFVDYE
-87 STVFAGQLKMD
+87 SAVFAGQLKMD
-98 VDSRM
+98 VEARI

-110 LLALADNTPY
+110 LISLADNTPY
-120 CDVINV
+120 CDVIDV

-140 GFVTELEQLSDE
+140 GFVTELEQIPDE

-167 RKIRQAEGGVFV
+167 RKMRQAEGGVFV

-194 EPEMANALV
+194 EPELANALPAPE
-203 VSKEPDYMILLE
+203 KPDYMILLE
-215 VCKGFFD
+215 VCKGYFN
-222 DPDYDRDSVVQLKL
+222 DPDYDSDSVVQLKL

-273 VNQTEDVFAANHAAS
+273 VNQTEDVFAVNHAAS
-288 RFAQMTGEQIPKL
+288 RFAKMTGEAIPKL
-301 KSILEVTGITNL
+301 KSLLEVTGISSL
-313 AEAIQLSDHLD
+313 ADAVRLTEQLESY
-324 SFVYSPEFS
+324 VYSPEFS

-348 DKEAELLIPHVNLH
+348 EQEAELLIPHVNLH

-390 QRIEPQKQ
+390 QKFEEQ
-398 NQGMRG
+398 NQGMG
-404 ICL
+404 GMCL

>member
-1 MGKMVF
+1 MVF
-7 SVYAAGEGPREAYVT
+7 SVYAAGRGPREAYAV

-34 ALEKVRIQPDEKLF
+34 ALEKVRLQPDEEL
-48 LDIEEYYDFRFLAP
+48 LLEIEEYYDFGFLAP
-62 YLEDMNDLYGLNAL
+62 YLEDVNDLHGLNAL
-76 AEKLS
+76 AQRLS
-81 RFADYE
+81 QFVDYE
-87 STVFAGQLKMD
+87 SAVFAGQLTMD
-98 VDSRM
+98 LEARI

-110 LLALADNTPY
+110 LLSLANNTPY
-120 CDVINV
+120 CDVVDV
-126 AFNDSQLGKFYAEN
+126 AVNDSQLGKFYAEN
-140 GFVTELEQLSDE
+140 GFVTELEQLPDE

-167 RKIRQAEGGVFV
+167 RKMRQAEGGVFV
-179 DRSTYGYSGYVIRHR
+179 DRSTYGYSGYVIRHK
-194 EPEMANALV
+194 EPELINALPAPE
-203 VSKEPDYMILLE
+203 KPDYMILLE
-215 VCKGFFD
+215 VCKGYFN
-222 DPDYDRDSVVQLKL
+222 DPDYDSDSVVQLKL

-243 DGVLN
+243 DGALN

-273 VNQTEDVFAANHAAS
+273 VNQTEDVFAVNHAAS
-288 RFAQMTGEQIPKL
+288 RFAKMTGEAIPKL
-301 KSILEVTGITNL
+301 KSLLEVTGISSL
-313 AEAIQLSDHLD
+313 ADAVRLTEQLESY
-324 SFVYSPEFS
+324 VYSPEFS

-348 DKEAELLIPHVNLH
+348 EQEADLLIPHVNLH

-390 QRIEPQKQ
+390 QKFEEQ
-398 NQGMRG
+398 NQGMG
-404 ICL
+404 GMCL

>member
-1 MGKMVF
+1 MVF
-7 SVYAAGEGPREAYVT
+7 SVYAAGRGPREAYAV

-34 ALEKVRIQPDEKLF
+34 ALEKVRLQPDEEL
-48 LDIEEYYDFRFLAP
+48 LLEIEEYYDFGFLAP
-62 YLEDMNDLYGLNAL
+62 YLEDVNNLHGLNAL
-76 AEKLS
+76 AQRLS
-81 RFADYE
+81 QFVDYE
-87 STVFAGQLKMD
+87 SAVFAGQLKMD
-98 VDSRM
+98 LEARI

-110 LLALADNTPY
+110 LLSLANNTPY
-120 CDVINV
+120 CDVVDV
-126 AFNDSQLGKFYAEN
+126 AVNDSQRGKFYAEN
-140 GFVTELEQLSDE
+140 GFVTELEQIPDE

-167 RKIRQAEGGVFV
+167 RKMRQAEGGVFV
-179 DRSTYGYSGYVIRHR
+179 DRSTYGYSGYVIRHK
-194 EPEMANALV
+194 EPELVNALPAPE
-203 VSKEPDYMILLE
+203 KPDYMILLE
-215 VCKGFFD
+215 VCKGYFN
-222 DPDYDRDSVVQLKL
+222 DPDYDSDSVVQLKL

-273 VNQTEDVFAANHAAS
+273 VNQTEDVFAVNHAAS
-288 RFAQMTGEQIPKL
+288 RFAKMTGEAIPKL
-301 KSILEVTGITNL
+301 KSLLEVTGISSL
-313 AEAIQLSDHLD
+313 ADAVRLTEQLESY
-324 SFVYSPEFS
+324 VYSPEFS

-348 DKEAELLIPHVNLH
+348 EQEADLLIPHVNLH

-390 QRIEPQKQ
+390 QKFEEQ
-398 NQGMRG
+398 NQGMG
-404 ICL
+404 GMCL

>member
-7 SVYAAGEGPREAYVT
+7 SVYAAGEGPREAYAT

-34 ALEKVRIQPDEKLF
+34 ALDKVRLQPDEKLF

-62 YLEDMNDLYGLNAL
+62 YLEDVNDLYGLNAL
-76 AEKLS
+76 AEKLA
-81 RFADYE
+81 RLVDYE
-87 STVFAGQLKMD
+87 SAVFAGQLKMD
-98 VDSRM
+98 VEARI

-110 LLALADNTPY
+110 LISLADNTPY
-120 CDVINV
+120 CDVIDV

-140 GFVTELEQLSDE
+140 GFVTELEQIPDE

-167 RKIRQAEGGVFV
+167 RKMRQAEGGVFV

-194 EPEMANALV
+194 EPELANALPAPE
-203 VSKEPDYMILLE
+203 KPDYMILLE
-215 VCKGFFD
+215 VCKGYFN
-222 DPDYDRDSVVQLKL
+222 DPDYDSDSVVQLKL

-273 VNQTEDVFAANHAAS
+273 VNQTEDVFAVNHAAS
-288 RFAQMTGEQIPKL
+288 RFAKMTGEAIPKL
-301 KSILEVTGITNL
+301 KSLLEVTGISSL
-313 AEAIQLSDHLD
+313 ADAVRLTEQLESY
-324 SFVYSPEFS
+324 VYSPEFS

-348 DKEAELLIPHVNLH
+348 EQEADLLIPHVNLH

-390 QRIEPQKQ
+390 QKFEEQ
-398 NQGMRG
+398 NQGMG
-404 ICL
+404 GMCL

>member
-1 MGKMVF
+1 MDKMVF
-7 SVYAAGEGPREAYVT
+7 SVYAAGRGPREAYAV

-34 ALEKVRIQPDEKLF
+34 ALEKVRLQPDEEL
-48 LDIEEYYDFRFLAP
+48 LLEIEEYYDFGFLAP
-62 YLEDMNDLYGLNAL
+62 YLEDVNDLHGLNAL
-76 AEKLS
+76 AQRLS
-81 RFADYE
+81 QFVDYE
-87 STVFAGQLKMD
+87 SAVFAGQLKMD
-98 VDSRM
+98 LEARI

-110 LLALADNTPY
+110 LLSLANNTPY
-120 CDVINV
+120 CDVVDV
-126 AFNDSQLGKFYAEN
+126 AVNDSQLGKFYAEN
-140 GFVTELEQLSDE
+140 GFVTELEQLPDE

-167 RKIRQAEGGVFV
+167 RKMRQAEGGVFV

-194 EPEMANALV
+194 EPELVNALPAPE
-203 VSKEPDYMILLE
+203 KPDYMILLE
-215 VCKGFFD
+215 VCKGYFN
-222 DPDYDRDSVVQLKL
+222 DPDYDSDSVVQLKL

-243 DGVLN
+243 DGALN

-313 AEAIQLSDHLD
+313 AEAIQLSDQMD
-324 SFVYSPEFS
+324 SYVYAPEFS
-333 SPTDVARA
+333 SPTDVAKA

-348 DKEAELLIPHVNLH
+348 EQEAELLIPHVNLH

-390 QRIEPQKQ
+390 QKFEEQ
-398 NQGMRG
+398 NQGMG
-404 ICL
+404 GMCL